1 MRFLMN
7 LFDLRG
13 LKLWLVALVLALN
26 LVLTGFFFV
35 GVNAVLTRQG
45 GWADGMD
52 IGLMLGVFLL
62 SALIGFGVAYLTRSE
77 RGISYAV
84 WGAIGSFA
92 MTTVL
97 LYETGIL
104 AFLVATMAL
113 MGGYNG
119 GLVGQRLSLNRN
131 K

>member
-1 MRFLMN
+1 MK

-13 LKLWLVALVLALN
+13 LKIWIIGLVLVLN

-35 GVNAVLTRQG
+35 GANAILSQQG
-45 GWADGMD
+45 GWANGMD
-52 IGLMLGVFLL
+52 IALMLGMFLL
-62 SALIGFGVAYLTRSE
+62 SALIGFGVAYLSRSE
-77 RGISYAV
+77 RGMSYAV

-92 MTTVL
+92 MASVL
-97 LYETGIL
+97 LYEAGLL

-119 GLVGQRLSLNRN
+119 GLVGQRLSLNR
-131 K
+131 KK

>member
-1 MRFLMN
+1 MS

-13 LKLWLVALVLALN
+13 LKLWAIALVLALN
-26 LVLTGFFFV
+26 LVLTGLFFV
-35 GVNAVLTRQG
+35 AVNAILAQRG
-45 GWADGMD
+45 GWTEGMD
-52 IGLMLGVFLL
+52 IALMLGEFLL
-62 SALIGFGVAYLTRSE
+62 SALIGFGVAYLSRSE
-77 RGISYAV
+77 RGMSYAV

-97 LYETGIL
+97 FYEAGLL

-113 MGGYNG
+113 LGGYNG

-131 K
+131 R